1 MGKGKLLRSV
11 PRNQHPRGAGNY
23 AVSEERT
30 YGCGVFG
37 VTPDSDVNRGAK
49 VMANA
54 GRASGAGLVL
64 GAWAGNP
71 GV

>member
-1 MGKGKLLRSV
+1 MGKGELLRSA
-11 PRNQHPRGAGNY
+11 PRNQHKYDAGNY
-23 AVSEERT
+23 AVAEART

-49 VMANA
+49 VMTNA
-54 GRASGAGLVL
+54 GRAPGAGLVL
-64 GAWAGNP
+64 GAWVGNP